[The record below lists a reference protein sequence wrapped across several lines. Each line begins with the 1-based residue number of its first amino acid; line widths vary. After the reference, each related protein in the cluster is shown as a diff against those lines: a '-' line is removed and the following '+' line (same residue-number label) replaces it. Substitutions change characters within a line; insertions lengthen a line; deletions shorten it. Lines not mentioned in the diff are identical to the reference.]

1 MKLVLPFSE
10 KDSALKETNSFPL
23 AGNFFLVEKIP
34 FAKRLGFE
42 VLNFFF
48 QFTTQLSLKFIL
60 LINLK
65 LLTFANSFLLNIA
78 GYEIF
83 SAKKYENANI
93 FIFISRENFM
103 LS

>member
-42 VLNFFF
+42 VLKFFF
-48 QFTTQLSLKFIL
+48 SIHNSAELEIYSANKSQITNIC
-60 LINLK
+60 K
-65 LLTFANSFLLNIA
+65 LFL
-78 GYEIF
+78 
-83 SAKKYENANI
+83 AKH
-93 FIFISRENFM
+93 S
-103 LS
+103 